1 MLCINYTDNRDTT
14 KCTIMPL
21 HCAILGTECMHRRI
35 NYETKLGG
43 LFGIIAVIAICVEM
57 YMDGFSSRVLV
68 SGIKDIAGTLVGVA
82 VFVIAAR
89 SLIPKRE
96 KLTYEE
102 KLQRALDQWK
112 ASHKPMISKFDVT
125 KNGDIR
131 YFMLTDP
138 IRFFQVS
145 SDSDIV
151 GWESGWFVRMPAIV
165 KENYV
170 FADGNG
176 KQVILKFHLNKGTFF
191 EGQSNDEAEV
201 GYGKLINLFTP
212 FIISRYPN
220 LIEASGDLKSHE
232 ITVCFKT
239 AIETD
244 EQIAQFISVLDTMAQ
259 LYMIAANMNFGNK

>member
-1 MLCINYTDNRDTT
+1 
-14 KCTIMPL
+14 
-21 HCAILGTECMHRRI
+21 MHNGLDI
-35 NYETKLGG
+35 ETKLGG
-43 LFGIIAVIAICVEM
+43 LFGIIAIIAICVEM
-57 YMDGFSSRVLV
+57 FLDGFSSRILL
-68 SGIKDIAGTLVGVA
+68 SGIKEIAGTLVGVA
-82 VFVIAAR
+82 VFVVAAR

-112 ASHKPMISKFDVT
+112 ASHKPMISKFNVT
-125 KNGDIR
+125 ENGDIR

-138 IRFFQVS
+138 IKFFQVS
-145 SDSDIV
+145 SDSDIA
-151 GWESGWFVRMPAIV
+151 GWKSGWFVRMPAIA

-191 EGQSNDEAEV
+191 EKLSNDEAEV
-201 GYGKLINLFTP
+201 GYGNLINLFTP

-220 LIEASGDLKSHE
+220 LIEASGDLKNNE

-239 AIETD
+239 SIETD
-244 EQIAQFISVLDTMAQ
+244 EQIAQFVSVLDTMVQ
-259 LYMIAANMNFGNK
+259 VYMIAANMNFGNK